1 MKTPLLPNTSHFS
14 SVRDTWNTALS
25 RLRETLPTREYRT
38 WFAPTRFLGVEADA
52 IRIAVPNR
60 AFIAKLENGYGA
72 LVRKMLAEC
81 GSPLLRIRFR
91 LSGARPA
98 AHADEPPP
106 EPAETSPSRREAGND
121 AEDAEDRAA
130 TDFDIEFEA
139 GGQVRE
145 PGPATLSGT
154 RPDEVHTFEK
164 FVVGDCNRCA
174 HDAARAVSAPGIE
187 YSPYNP
193 LVIYGEAGLGKTHLL
208 NSIRGRLKS
217 HSPEVRVFSIKGE
230 AFTRQ
235 VVNAALANRLFDLR
249 EWYGGVEV
257 LLVDDIQ
264 FISGLHT
271 FGRSTQE
278 FLHAL
283 DSLSERGRQMVLTV
297 HCHPGE
303 IENLDSRVRSR
314 LESGLAAELQRPGWD
329 TRLALVRQKA
339 GAAGV
344 TLPED
349 MASRIAGTVKGTV
362 SELEG
367 VVNRVVATARTEMAE
382 FPGPAVEDL
391 LDALPGGRRKQ
402 IPIGDIIAATA
413 ADFGVPAL
421 RLVSKQR
428 HRDIVFAR
436 QVAMFLAREVT
447 DLSLGEIGEGFR
459 RHHSTVAHAV
469 TRVEH
474 ERKNNPGL
482 ARILERLTRRLT

>member
-1 MKTPLLPNTSHFS
+1 MKTPLQPKTSHFS
-14 SVRDTWNTALS
+14 SVRDTWNTALA
-25 RLRETLPTREYRT
+25 RLREILPTREYRT
-38 WFAPTRFLGVEADA
+38 WFAPTRFVGVDGDT

-72 LVRKMLAEC
+72 LVRQMLSEG

-98 AHADEPPP
+98 AVPADDPTTEPEAAVPEETGDRGEAADEV
-106 EPAETSPSRREAGND
+106 ENG
-121 AEDAEDRAA
+121 
-130 TDFDIEFEA
+130 FEA
-139 GGQVRE
+139 EGQVRE
-145 PGPATLSGT
+145 PGPVAFAGARSAET
-154 RPDEVHTFEK
+154 HTFEN

-193 LVIYGEAGLGKTHLL
+193 LVLYGEAGLGKTHLL
-208 NSIRGRLKS
+208 HSIRGRLKT
-217 HSPEVRVFSIKGE
+217 HSPEVRVFAIKGE

-235 VVNAALANRLFDLR
+235 VVNAAMTNRLFDLR
-249 EWYGGVEV
+249 EWYGGMDV

-283 DSLSERGRQMVLTV
+283 DSLADRGRQMVLTV

-314 LESGLAAELQRPGWD
+314 LESGLAAEVQRPGWD

-349 MASRIAGTVKGTV
+349 IASRIAGSVKGTV

-367 VVNRVVATARTEMAE
+367 VVNRVVATARTEAPD
-382 FPGPAVEDL
+382 FPTPAVEDL

-402 IPIGDIIAATA
+402 IPIGDIVAATA